1 MSDSVDFLN
10 NHSDLECC
18 FYDRELKTLDR
29 DFNSLFETFK
39 RIKKRV
45 ERKETVKVSKSVFD
59 WANKVDLENT
69 CPQNLYQFHYFSE
82 LVTIEYQRKEKKYIV
97 HSAYTPLTHFNELTK
112 KYSFSSADSI
122 ECDSLEDATKVF
134 LEVVRLFCLR
144 FLHVLF

>member
-1 MSDSVDFLN
+1 MSDSADFLN
-10 NHSDLECC
+10 SHSDLECC

-29 DFNSLFETFK
+29 DFNSLYETFK

-45 ERKETVKVSKSVFD
+45 ERKESVKVSKSVFD

-82 LVTIEYQRKEKKYIV
+82 LVTIEYQSKEKKYIV
-97 HSAYTPLTHFNELTK
+97 HSAYTPLVHFTELTK

-122 ECDSLEDATKVF
+122 ECDSLEDATLTF
-134 LEVVRLFCLR
+134 CDVVRCFCLR